1 MTAGAA
7 LLASLLATLGRPDWW
22 LLALASFL
30 ARGGL
35 LLFVVPIVEL
45 PSPLALA
52 NSLGPV
58 IVPVAL
64 GRVSADALALLAV
77 VIGGLLLWVAG
88 GGLVAAAADATLAR
102 EAAAE
107 AIEEGIGRRSG
118 IVPRPLSRRGLAARV
133 FAARLAAS
141 VPLGLAIAVGSI
153 GIVAATYAELTRPD
167 DVVAPLA
174 YRVAVAS
181 AGQIA
186 AIVLAWAFA
195 EAVGGAAT
203 RWIAIDGAGPAPA
216 LWRATRD
223 VVRRPGSIVVPWTV
237 VTLLMAGVLA
247 TLLAASGSAWQSLR
261 VAVVTPRT
269 EPLVLGLALVAFV
282 AIWLAGLV
290 AASLLAAGRS
300 AVGAF
305 EHIRIARVAAADAS
319 IVGAGGDGGPG
330 TFGASAQHRP
340 GDWSGDDRGGSL

>member
-22 LLALASFL
+22 VLALASFL
-30 ARGGL
+30 ARGGF
-35 LLFVVPIVEL
+35 LLFVLPIVEL

-52 NSLGPV
+52 NTLGPL

-64 GRVSADALALLAV
+64 GRVSVEALALLGA
-77 VIGGLLLWVAG
+77 VIGGLLAWILV
-88 GGLVAAAADATLAR
+88 GGLVAAAAEATLAR

-118 IVPRPLSRRGLAARV
+118 VVPRPLSRRGLVARV

-153 GIVAATYAELTRPD
+153 GIVAVIYAELTRPD
-167 DVVAPLA
+167 DIAAPLA
-174 YRVAVAS
+174 LRVAIGS

-186 AIVLAWAFA
+186 AIVVAWAFA
-195 EAVGGAAT
+195 EAVGGAAA

-223 VVRRPGSIVVPWTV
+223 VVRKPGSIIVPWTI
-237 VTLLMAGVLA
+237 VTLVMVGLLA
-247 TLLAASGSAWQSLR
+247 TLLGSSGTAWQNLR
-261 VAVVTPRT
+261 VAIVTPGT
-269 EPLVLGLALVAFV
+269 EPLVTGLALLAFV
-282 AIWLAGLV
+282 AIWFAGLL
-290 AASLLAAGRS
+290 ATALLAAGRS
-300 AVGAF
+300 AVGAW
-305 EHIRIARVAAADAS
+305 EHIRIAKVAAVDATAPGSTAD
-319 IVGAGGDGGPG
+319 GEPG
-330 TFGASAQHRP
+330 TFGASTHHRP